1 MFDLNGNSNVKV
13 ASYPKVQNVFFNDA
27 IVNAANE
34 IPISGWG
41 IDGAIYEAAGP
52 GFLHEYQNK
61 WLWNWWS

>member
-34 IPISGWG
+34 IPISR
-41 IDGAIYEAAGP
+41 
-52 GFLHEYQNK
+52 
-61 WLWNWWS
+61 